1 MPRPAQGMPARHGG
15 TALIGVVDQYRVWD
29 MYGVWGMGYGVWG
42 MEHGAWS
49 MEHGIRQGPSGPAF
63 RTRAAGALGTTGH
76 SSGSIRFSRSGS
88 RTGTRFNRSI
98 SIL

>member
-42 MEHGAWS
+42 MGYGVWSTEHGAWS
-49 MEHGIRQGPSGPAF
+49 MEYGIR
-63 RTRAAGALGTTGH
+63 
-76 SSGSIRFSRSGS
+76 
-88 RTGTRFNRSI
+88 
-98 SIL
+98 